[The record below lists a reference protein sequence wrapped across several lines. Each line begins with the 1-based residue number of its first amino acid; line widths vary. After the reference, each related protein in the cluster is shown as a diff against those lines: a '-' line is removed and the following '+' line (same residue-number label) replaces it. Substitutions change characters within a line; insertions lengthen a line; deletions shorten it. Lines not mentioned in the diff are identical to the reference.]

1 MLLTAGTK
9 DDVCPPETI
18 KNLYGKIDATKLL
31 FEMKDRGHGYNRDF
45 DRLMLSFVTMYA

>member
-1 MLLTAGTK
+1 MSITTHIQNTA
-9 DDVCPPETI
+9 PETI